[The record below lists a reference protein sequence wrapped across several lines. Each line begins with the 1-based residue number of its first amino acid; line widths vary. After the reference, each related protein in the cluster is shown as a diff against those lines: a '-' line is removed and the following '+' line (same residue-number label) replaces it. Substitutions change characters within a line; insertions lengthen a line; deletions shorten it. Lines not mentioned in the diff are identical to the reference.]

1 MFYVH
6 IRVGAKR
13 SLNVSPPTEY
23 LAWRGEQGKNTSSAF
38 QYHCILLHAMLLG
51 VGEKNNGRFNIAGD
65 VLSPFRVLQL
75 FWNVKFDRC
84 LCYRVARKIGL
95 CCRPDLTKDLWEE
108 VLCRVNTVSMTILPS
123 QFKCD
128 GNFVLPHLNS
138 KKKWSLQSL
147 HMVWQLC
154 CRGICKNIYNMIIM
168 FVLSLQISQ
177 GQIKDKVVTRRHD
190 SAVKVTKLY
199 FVNAQQ
205 IWPYRMGQIRF
216 QIYIHERPLLQQQ
229 MDGQLIS
236 FLNNRARSK
245 YRFGFSISYCCF
257 DVFSQKVFLVSPGLW
272 KPRC

>member
-13 SLNVSPPTEY
+13 SLNVSSPTEY
-23 LAWRGEQGKNTSSAF
+23 FVWRGEQGKNTSSAF

-138 KKKWSLQSL
+138 KKSDRCKVCIWYDSCAVVVYAKTFIIWLSCLYYLCKFLRVKLRIKW
-147 HMVWQLC
+147 
-154 CRGICKNIYNMIIM
+154 
-168 FVLSLQISQ
+168 
-177 GQIKDKVVTRRHD
+177 
-190 SAVKVTKLY
+190 
-199 FVNAQQ
+199 
-205 IWPYRMGQIRF
+205 
-216 QIYIHERPLLQQQ
+216 
-229 MDGQLIS
+229 
-236 FLNNRARSK
+236 
-245 YRFGFSISYCCF
+245 
-257 DVFSQKVFLVSPGLW
+257 
-272 KPRC
+272 